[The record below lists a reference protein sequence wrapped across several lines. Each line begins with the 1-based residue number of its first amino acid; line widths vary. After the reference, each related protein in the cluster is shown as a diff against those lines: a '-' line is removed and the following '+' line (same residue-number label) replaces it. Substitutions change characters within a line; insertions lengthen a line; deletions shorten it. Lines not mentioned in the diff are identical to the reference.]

1 MPTST
6 PSADTFEL
14 LVENAVFLVNLL
26 SHPIFLRPLVVSNL
40 GPCRLPMADR
50 SGPRMALIL
59 GAALRVRMGQSNDP
73 GRQHK
78 YPNQNRAHGWLLF
91 TL

>member
-1 MPTST
+1 MWNL
-6 PSADTFEL
+6 AARR
-14 LVENAVFLVNLL
+14 VAAV
-26 SHPIFLRPLVVSNL
+26 SSPRATA
-40 GPCRLPMADR
+40 MADR

-78 YPNQNRAHGWLLF
+78 YPNQNQAHGWLLF